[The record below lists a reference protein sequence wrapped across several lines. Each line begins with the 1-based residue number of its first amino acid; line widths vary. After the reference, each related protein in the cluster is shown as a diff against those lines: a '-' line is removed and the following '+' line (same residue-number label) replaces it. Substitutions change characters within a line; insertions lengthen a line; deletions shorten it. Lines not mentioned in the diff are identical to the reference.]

1 MNGLKKTLSIMLCV
15 AMIASGSFMAFAE
28 GESNPQNVTVVE
40 GENAGENVGGE
51 EGGNEG
57 NEGENVDENKEENKD
72 EDKQQSEALL
82 AAIGALNS
90 LPLFDSLTED
100 TDADALLAQV
110 QAARAA
116 YDALTEE
123 EKLLVEEAKLNN
135 LLDLEFFFENRPS
148 NTPADAPVDQVV
160 ATQSETETADLTGE
174 GTQANPY
181 EIKSIDDFNSALEN
195 GTDDIYVKLV
205 ENITGAITVESSTS
219 VVLDLNGKT
228 FSSSDNTVTVK
239 GTMVIKDEQAGQPS
253 VSDDY
258 KTVSYTAG
266 KITSSKNG
274 GSGVSVQEGGILTLE
289 SGIVESTSN
298 IGIGVHGSEK
308 PESWDTPIESSVTVT
323 GGLVKAQEYGVGVY
337 GNGAELT
344 VSGGVITTVDNAAVA
359 GNGRCDNTTN
369 FGGTTINIEGGTL
382 IGNIQSSGYIA
393 NGIYHPQAGVCN
405 ISGGTIIANNGVGIL
420 MRNGEL
426 NVTGNPEVISTG
438 TAKGKVGDSKYQV
451 DSQAVVLHHVYGDTN
466 SETGRAVSIEGGQF
480 VSAEGQKAISVS
492 SDGVQIKNFIKGGSF
507 SSSVDKEH
515 LDESLKAGLYSPSAN
530 PDAPY
535 SYYTSVEEAKAAAN
549 GDPNAVVTDIEG
561 NTEEALYPAA
571 EINGKKYKTL
581 KEAIENVKSG
591 DTIYVLRNVSDA
603 QGISVPSNSNF
614 TIDFQNHTYTLK
626 GPGAGSSGTETQG
639 FQLLK
644 DSNITMK
651 NGTIRVAEN
660 PDNIKMIIQN
670 YANLTLENMQIYA
683 QNKLSAGSAHAED
696 YVLSLNNGN
705 VTFKGNTSIYTSSPD
720 VIAFDVYKSTSYPS
734 LTVTFDESY
743 TGTINGT
750 ILYDAT
756 DAATHK
762 LIIKG
767 NGTLGKIEASTRAET
782 AAKNEGI
789 TVSGGRFTAPVNKD
803 YLADGYHYQLYSND
817 RYYSYHPTLED
828 AKNAAK
834 PEGGTITDL
843 NNPTQKPVVVPPS
856 PNAPEKPNSNSG
868 STGSSS
874 TVQQMEER
882 EKPDPADKKAMEEY
896 NFWMQVKS
904 KIRATAEGK
913 TLRITVK
920 EGIEYMPASVM
931 QTLYECKVGIT
942 LYWDGVTIEIP
953 VGKAQPKQALRV
965 YWTKTKL
972 MDLYNA

>member
-40 GENAGENVGGE
+40 GENGG
-51 EGGNEG
+51 
-57 NEGENVDENKEENKD
+57 ENKEENKD
-72 EDKQQSEALL
+72 EDKQQSEQLK

-148 NTPADAPVDQVV
+148 NTPADAPVSEVV
-160 ATQSETETADLTGE
+160 ETLDAVEAAVEDGAFET
-174 GTQANPY
+174 
-181 EIKSIDDFNSALEN
+181 N
-195 GTDDIYVKLV
+195 GQKYDTLAEAIAAVK
-205 ENITGAITVESSTS
+205 
-219 VVLDLNGKT
+219 
-228 FSSSDNTVTVK
+228 
-239 GTMVIKDEQAGQPS
+239 
-253 VSDDY
+253 
-258 KTVSYTAG
+258 
-266 KITSSKNG
+266 
-274 GSGVSVQEGGILTLE
+274 EGGIITL
-289 SGIVESTSN
+289 TSN
-298 IGIGVHGSEK
+298 
-308 PESWDTPIESSVTVT
+308 
-323 GGLVKAQEYGVGVY
+323 
-337 GNGAELT
+337 
-344 VSGGVITTVDNAAVA
+344 VDNAEGIAV
-359 GNGRCDNTTN
+359 D
-369 FGGTTINIEGGTL
+369 EG
-382 IGNIQSSGYIA
+382 
-393 NGIYHPQAGVCN
+393 
-405 ISGGTIIANNGVGIL
+405 
-420 MRNGEL
+420 
-426 NVTGNPEVISTG
+426 
-438 TAKGKVGDSKYQV
+438 K
-451 DSQAVVLHHVYGDTN
+451 
-466 SETGRAVSIEGGQF
+466 
-480 VSAEGQKAISVS
+480 
-492 SDGVQIKNFIKGGSF
+492 
-507 SSSVDKEH
+507 
-515 LDESLKAGLYSPSAN
+515 
-530 PDAPY
+530 
-535 SYYTSVEEAKAAAN
+535 
-549 GDPNAVVTDIEG
+549 
-561 NTEEALYPAA
+561 
-571 EINGKKYKTL
+571 
-581 KEAIENVKSG
+581 
-591 DTIYVLRNVSDA
+591 
-603 QGISVPSNSNF
+603 NF
-614 TIDFQNHTYTLK
+614 TIDFGGHTYTVK
-626 GPGAGSSGTETQG
+626 TPGAGSPNTETNA

-644 DSNITMK
+644 DSTITMK
-651 NGTIRVAEN
+651 NGTIRISA
-660 PDNIKMIIQN
+660 DNKQNGDKKPIMRIIQN
-670 YANLTLENMQIYA
+670 YANLTLENMTFYA
-683 QNKLSAGSAHAED
+683 QNQAGGED
-696 YVLSLNNGN
+696 YPLSFNNGN
-705 VTFKGNTSIYTSSPD
+705 IVFKGNTSIITSSD
-720 VIAFDVYKSTSYPS
+720 SNIAFDVCKFNDYPS
-734 LTVTFDESY
+734 ATVTFDESY
-743 TGTINGT
+743 TGTINGK
-750 ILYDAT
+750 IVYDAT
-756 DAATHK
+756 DASTHK
-762 LIIKG
+762 LTING
-767 NGTLGKIEASTRAET
+767 NGTFGKIEASSKGEE
-782 AAKNEGI
+782 AAKDAIE
-789 TVSGGRFTAPVNKD
+789 VSGGRFTAPVNKD

>member
-148 NTPADAPVDQVV
+148 NTPADAPVSEVV
-160 ATQSETETADLTGE
+160 EALDLTE
-174 GTQANPY
+174 AAEAGTQEKPTVVNNADELKAAVEAGGY
-181 EIKSIDDFNSALEN
+181 IKLNA
-195 GTDDIYVKLV
+195 
-205 ENITGAITVESSTS
+205 NITASIEITNEVH
-219 VVLDLNGKT
+219 LDLNGKT
-228 FSSSDNTVTVK
+228 LTNEADKPTITVANGGSLTVDGSGTVDNVSHAKPAVLNQQGGTVVLSGGSYTRSK
-239 GTMVIKDEQAGQPS
+239 EDSEKNSFYNLQNLGTMTI
-253 VSDDY
+253 
-258 KTVSYTAG
+258 
-266 KITSSKNG
+266 N
-274 GSGVSVQEGGILTLE
+274 SGVSVTADGHYSSLVANGWYNGSQNTAKQEANLTITGGTFTAGEGKNVLMFTGKAKEGGTVNISGATMTGNLNLSKAAEVTISGTTITGSIKTAAGANVAIKDNSTVTGEVTGAGKVTVSTDSTVGDGQTETHPFVTNGNKYATLAEAIAAVKEGGIITL
-289 SGIVESTSN
+289 TSN
-298 IGIGVHGSEK
+298 
-308 PESWDTPIESSVTVT
+308 
-323 GGLVKAQEYGVGVY
+323 
-337 GNGAELT
+337 
-344 VSGGVITTVDNAAVA
+344 VDNAEGIAV
-359 GNGRCDNTTN
+359 D
-369 FGGTTINIEGGTL
+369 EG
-382 IGNIQSSGYIA
+382 
-393 NGIYHPQAGVCN
+393 
-405 ISGGTIIANNGVGIL
+405 
-420 MRNGEL
+420 
-426 NVTGNPEVISTG
+426 
-438 TAKGKVGDSKYQV
+438 K
-451 DSQAVVLHHVYGDTN
+451 
-466 SETGRAVSIEGGQF
+466 
-480 VSAEGQKAISVS
+480 
-492 SDGVQIKNFIKGGSF
+492 
-507 SSSVDKEH
+507 
-515 LDESLKAGLYSPSAN
+515 
-530 PDAPY
+530 
-535 SYYTSVEEAKAAAN
+535 
-549 GDPNAVVTDIEG
+549 
-561 NTEEALYPAA
+561 
-571 EINGKKYKTL
+571 
-581 KEAIENVKSG
+581 
-591 DTIYVLRNVSDA
+591 
-603 QGISVPSNSNF
+603 NF
-614 TIDFQNHTYTLK
+614 TIDFGGHTYTVK
-626 GPGAGSSGTETQG
+626 TPGAGSPNTETNA

-644 DSNITMK
+644 DSTITMK
-651 NGTIRVAEN
+651 NGTIRISA
-660 PDNIKMIIQN
+660 DNKQNGDKKPIMRIIQN
-670 YANLTLENMQIYA
+670 YANLTLENMTFYA
-683 QNKLSAGSAHAED
+683 QNQAGGED
-696 YVLSLNNGN
+696 YPLSFNNGN
-705 VTFKGNTSIYTSSPD
+705 IVFKGNTSIITSSD
-720 VIAFDVYKSTSYPS
+720 SNIAFDVCKFNDYPS
-734 LTVTFDESY
+734 ATVTFDESY
-743 TGTINGT
+743 TGTINGK
-750 ILYDAT
+750 IVYDAT
-756 DAATHK
+756 DASTHK
-762 LIIKG
+762 LTING
-767 NGTLGKIEASTRAET
+767 NGTFGKIEASSKGEE
-782 AAKNEGI
+782 AAKDAIE
-789 TVSGGRFTAPVNKD
+789 VSGGRFTAPVNKD

>member
-82 AAIGALNS
+82 AAIGALNN

-135 LLDLEFFFENRPS
+135 LLDLEFFFANRPS
-148 NTPADAPVDQVV
+148 NTPADAPVSEVV
-160 ATQSETETADLTGE
+160 EALDLTE
-174 GTQANPY
+174 AAEAGTQEKPTVVNNADELKAAVEAGGY
-181 EIKSIDDFNSALEN
+181 IKLNA
-195 GTDDIYVKLV
+195 
-205 ENITGAITVESSTS
+205 NITASIEITNEVH
-219 VVLDLNGKT
+219 LDLNGKT
-228 FSSSDNTVTVK
+228 LTNEADKPTITVANGGSLTVDGSGTVDNVSHAKPAVLNQQGGTVVLSGGSYTRSK
-239 GTMVIKDEQAGQPS
+239 EDSEKNSFYNLQNLGTMTI
-253 VSDDY
+253 
-258 KTVSYTAG
+258 
-266 KITSSKNG
+266 N
-274 GSGVSVQEGGILTLE
+274 SGVSVTADGHYSSLVANGWYNGSQNTAKQEANLT
-289 SGIVESTSN
+289 I
-298 IGIGVHGSEK
+298 
-308 PESWDTPIESSVTVT
+308 T
-323 GGLVKAQEYGVGVY
+323 GGNFSGGLNTIKNDDWGVLEISG
-337 GNGAELT
+337 GNFSNTTQATVMNWNQAT
-344 VSGGVITTVDNAAVA
+344 VSGGTFTSEADVFANGYISADSDKGELTITGGTFTAGEGNNVVMISQSATNGGKIDISNATMTGNLNLSKAADVTISGTTITGSIKTAAGANVAIKDNSTVTGEVTGAGKVTVSTDSTVGDGQTETHPFVTNGNKYATLAEAIAAVKEGGTITLTSNVDNAEGIAV
-359 GNGRCDNTTN
+359 D
-369 FGGTTINIEGGTL
+369 EG
-382 IGNIQSSGYIA
+382 
-393 NGIYHPQAGVCN
+393 
-405 ISGGTIIANNGVGIL
+405 
-420 MRNGEL
+420 
-426 NVTGNPEVISTG
+426 
-438 TAKGKVGDSKYQV
+438 K
-451 DSQAVVLHHVYGDTN
+451 
-466 SETGRAVSIEGGQF
+466 
-480 VSAEGQKAISVS
+480 
-492 SDGVQIKNFIKGGSF
+492 
-507 SSSVDKEH
+507 
-515 LDESLKAGLYSPSAN
+515 
-530 PDAPY
+530 
-535 SYYTSVEEAKAAAN
+535 
-549 GDPNAVVTDIEG
+549 
-561 NTEEALYPAA
+561 
-571 EINGKKYKTL
+571 
-581 KEAIENVKSG
+581 
-591 DTIYVLRNVSDA
+591 
-603 QGISVPSNSNF
+603 NF
-614 TIDFQNHTYTLK
+614 TIDFGGHTYTVK
-626 GPGAGSSGTETQG
+626 TPGAGSPNTETNA

-644 DSNITMK
+644 DSTITMK
-651 NGTIRVAEN
+651 NGTIRISA
-660 PDNIKMIIQN
+660 DNKQNGDKKPIMRIIQN
-670 YANLTLENMQIYA
+670 YANLTLENMTFYA
-683 QNKLSAGSAHAED
+683 QNQAGGED
-696 YVLSLNNGN
+696 YPLSFNNGN
-705 VTFKGNTSIYTSSPD
+705 IVFKGNTSIITSSD
-720 VIAFDVYKSTSYPS
+720 SNIAFDVCKFSSYPS
-734 LTVTFDESY
+734 TTVTFDESY
-743 TGTINGT
+743 TGTINGK
-750 ILYDAT
+750 IVYDAP
-756 DAATHK
+756 DANTHK

-789 TVSGGRFTAPVNKD
+789 TVSGSRFTAPVNKD
-803 YLADGYHYQLYSND
+803 YLAPGYNFELKSND
-817 RYYSYHPTLED
+817 GTYSYYPTLD
-828 AKNAAK
+828 AAK
-834 PEGGTITDL
+834 EAAKVYGGTITNL
-843 NNPTQKPVVVPPS
+843 NDNTTTVVPPS
-856 PNAPEKPNSNSG
+856 PNAPEKPNG

>member
-123 EKLLVEEAKLNN
+123 EKLLVEEGKLNN

-160 ATQSETETADLTGE
+160 ATQSETEAVVA
-174 GTQANPY
+174 GTQEKPTVVNDADELKAAVKASGYIKLNADITASI
-181 EIKSIDDFNSALEN
+181 EITNE
-195 GTDDIYVKLV
+195 VH
-205 ENITGAITVESSTS
+205 
-219 VVLDLNGKT
+219 LDLNGKT
-228 FSSSDNTVTVK
+228 LTNEAGKPTITVANGGSLTVDGSGTVDNVSHAKPAVLNQQGGKVVLSGGSYTRSK
-239 GTMVIKDEQAGQPS
+239 EDSKENSFYNLQNLGTMTI
-253 VSDDY
+253 
-258 KTVSYTAG
+258 
-266 KITSSKNG
+266 N
-274 GSGVSVQEGGILTLE
+274 SGVSVTADGHYSSLVANGWYNGSQNTAKQEANLT
-289 SGIVESTSN
+289 I
-298 IGIGVHGSEK
+298 
-308 PESWDTPIESSVTVT
+308 T
-323 GGLVKAQEYGVGVY
+323 GGNFSGGLNTIKNDDWGVLEISG
-337 GNGAELT
+337 GNFSNTTQATVMNWNKTT
-344 VSGGVITTVDNAAVA
+344 VSGGTFESKADVFANGYISADSDKGELTIT
-359 GNGRCDNTTN
+359 
-369 FGGTTINIEGGTL
+369 GGTFTAGEGNNVVMISQSATNGGKIDISNATMTGNLNLSKAAEVTISDTTITGSIKTAVG
-382 IGNIQSSGYIA
+382 A
-393 NGIYHPQAGVCN
+393 NVAIKDN
-405 ISGGTIIANNGVGIL
+405 ST
-420 MRNGEL
+420 
-426 NVTGNPEVISTG
+426 VTGEVTG
-438 TAKGKVGDSKYQV
+438 AGKVTVSTDSTVGDGQTDPYPF
-451 DSQAVVLHHVYGDTN
+451 
-466 SETGRAVSIEGGQF
+466 ET
-480 VSAEGQKAISVS
+480 
-492 SDGVQIKNFIKGGSF
+492 
-507 SSSVDKEH
+507 
-515 LDESLKAGLYSPSAN
+515 
-530 PDAPY
+530 
-535 SYYTSVEEAKAAAN
+535 
-549 GDPNAVVTDIEG
+549 
-561 NTEEALYPAA
+561 
-571 EINGKKYKTL
+571 NGKRYATL
-581 KEAIENVKSG
+581 KEAINDVKNGGTITLTSNV
-591 DTIYVLRNVSDA
+591 DNA
-603 QGISVPSNSNF
+603 AGISVPSGKNF
-614 TIDFQNHTYTLK
+614 TLDFNGKTYTLK
-626 GPGAGSSGTETQG
+626 DPGAGSTGTESNG

-644 DSNITMK
+644 DSTITFK
-651 NGTIRVAEN
+651 NGTIKVAPGN
-660 PDNIKMIIQN
+660 SSIKRIIQN

-683 QNKLSAGSAHAED
+683 ANQVGGED
-696 YVLSLNNGN
+696 YPLNFNNGN
-705 VTFKGNTSIYTSSPD
+705 IVFKGNTSIITSSD
-720 VIAFDVYKSTSYPS
+720 SNIAFDVCKFSSYPS
-734 LTVTFDESY
+734 TTVTFDESY
-743 TGTINGT
+743 TGTINGK
-750 ILYDAT
+750 IVYDAT
-756 DAATHK
+756 DANTHK
-762 LIIKG
+762 LTIKG
-767 NGTLGKIEASTRAET
+767 NGTLGKIEASSGSES
-782 AAKNEGI
+782 AAKDAIE
-789 TVSGGRFTAPVNKD
+789 VSGGRFTAPVNKD
-803 YLADGYHYQLYSND
+803 YLAPGYNFELKSND
-817 RYYSYHPTLED
+817 GTYSYYPTLD
-828 AKNAAK
+828 AAK
-834 PEGGTITDL
+834 EAAKVYGGTITNL
-843 NNPTQKPVVVPPS
+843 NDNTTTVVPPS
-856 PNAPEKPNSNSG
+856 PNAPEKPNG

>member
-40 GENAGENVGGE
+40 GENGG
-51 EGGNEG
+51 
-57 NEGENVDENKEENKD
+57 ENKEENKD

-82 AAIGALNS
+82 AATGALNN

-123 EKLLVEEAKLNN
+123 EKLLVEEGKLNN

-148 NTPADAPVDQVV
+148 NTPADAPVSEVV
-160 ATQSETETADLTGE
+160 EALDLTE
-174 GTQANPY
+174 AAEAGTQEKPTVVNNADELKAAVEAGGY
-181 EIKSIDDFNSALEN
+181 IKLND
-195 GTDDIYVKLV
+195 
-205 ENITGAITVESSTS
+205 NITGVNEILKIETGKS
-219 VVLDLNGKT
+219 VTIDLNNHNIG
-228 FSSSDNTVTVK
+228 FSSQKNISLVGGNLELTGTGEIKEENPWFGPVIVKPFDGDSSASLTVGQGVTLTGWSSVFVEANRGNK
-239 GTMVIKDEQAGQPS
+239 NHSTNITIHGTLKS
-253 VSDDY
+253 VAD
-258 KTVSYTAG
+258 
-266 KITSSKNG
+266 SSGDK
-274 GSGVSVQEGGILTLE
+274 GSGVYVNGTQTNIDQCPTITL
-289 SGIVESTSN
+289 SSTSN
-298 IGIGVHGSEK
+298 IISE
-308 PESWDTPIESSVTVT
+308 
-323 GGLVKAQEYGVGVY
+323 G
-337 GNGAELT
+337 
-344 VSGGVITTVDNAAVA
+344 
-359 GNGRCDNTTN
+359 
-369 FGGTTINIEGGTL
+369 
-382 IGNIQSSGYIA
+382 
-393 NGIYHPQAGVCN
+393 NGIYAAGYANWNLAGDMTGETGVEIRAGKMDITGGTIVATGDSTTVGPNGNGSTTIGAGVAIAQHTTKLPIEVT
-405 ISGGTIIANNGVGIL
+405 ISGGTIKGATALKQSNPQNNDDTSVAKVEIS
-420 MRNGEL
+420 
-426 NVTGNPEVISTG
+426 VTGG
-438 TAKGKVGDSKYQV
+438 TFEATSANGN
-451 DSQAVVLHHVYGDTN
+451 AVE
-466 SETGRAVSIEGGQF
+466 SENV
-480 VSAEGQKAISVS
+480 
-492 SDGVQIKNFIKGGSF
+492 KNFIKGGSF
-507 SSSVDKEH
+507 SSPVDKEH

-535 SYYTSVEEAKAAAN
+535 SYYTSVEEAKAAAKN
-549 GDPNAVVTDIEG
+549 DPNAVVTDIEG

-581 KEAIENVKSG
+581 KEAIENVQSG

-626 GPGAGSSGTETQG
+626 GPGAGSPGYETQG

-660 PDNIKMIIQN
+660 PDKIKMIIQN

-683 QNKLSAGSAHAED
+683 QNKLSAGGTHKED
-696 YVLSLNNGN
+696 YALSLNNGN

-803 YLADGYHYQLYSND
+803 YLAPGYNFELKSND
-817 RYYSYHPTLED
+817 GTYSYHKTLAD
-828 AKNAAK
+828 AKEAAK
-834 PEGGTITDL
+834 VYGGTITNL
-843 NNPTQKPVVVPPS
+843 NDNTTTVVPPS
-856 PNAPEKPNSNSG
+856 PNAPEKPNGSTG

>member
-28 GESNPQNVTVVE
+28 GEGNLQNVTVVE

-82 AAIGALNS
+82 AAIGALNN

-160 ATQSETETADLTGE
+160 ATQTETEAVVA
-174 GTQANPY
+174 GTQEKPTEVSDAQGLKDAVEAGGY
-181 EIKSIDDFNSALEN
+181 IKLNA
-195 GTDDIYVKLV
+195 
-205 ENITGAITVESSTS
+205 NITASIEITNEVH
-219 VVLDLNGKT
+219 LDLNGKT
-228 FSSSDNTVTVK
+228 LTNEAGKPTITVANGGSLTVDGSGTVDNVSHAKPAVLNQQGGTVVLSGGSYTRSK
-239 GTMVIKDEQAGQPS
+239 EDSKENSFYNLQNLGTMTI
-253 VSDDY
+253 
-258 KTVSYTAG
+258 
-266 KITSSKNG
+266 N
-274 GSGVSVQEGGILTLE
+274 SGVSVTADGHYSSLVANGWYNGSQNTAKQEANLT
-289 SGIVESTSN
+289 I
-298 IGIGVHGSEK
+298 
-308 PESWDTPIESSVTVT
+308 T
-323 GGLVKAQEYGVGVY
+323 GGNFSGGLNTIKNDDWGVLEITG
-337 GNGAELT
+337 GNFSNTTQATVMNWNQAT
-344 VSGGVITTVDNAAVA
+344 VSGGTFTSEADVFANGYISADSDKGELTITGGTFTAGEGNNVVMISQSATNGGKIDISNATMTGNLNLSKAADVTISGTTITGSIKTAAGANVAIKDNSTVTGEVTGAGKVTVSTDSTVGDGQTETHPFVTNGNKYATLAEAIAAVKEGGTITLTSNVDNAEGIAV
-359 GNGRCDNTTN
+359 D
-369 FGGTTINIEGGTL
+369 EG
-382 IGNIQSSGYIA
+382 
-393 NGIYHPQAGVCN
+393 
-405 ISGGTIIANNGVGIL
+405 
-420 MRNGEL
+420 
-426 NVTGNPEVISTG
+426 
-438 TAKGKVGDSKYQV
+438 K
-451 DSQAVVLHHVYGDTN
+451 
-466 SETGRAVSIEGGQF
+466 
-480 VSAEGQKAISVS
+480 
-492 SDGVQIKNFIKGGSF
+492 
-507 SSSVDKEH
+507 
-515 LDESLKAGLYSPSAN
+515 
-530 PDAPY
+530 
-535 SYYTSVEEAKAAAN
+535 
-549 GDPNAVVTDIEG
+549 
-561 NTEEALYPAA
+561 
-571 EINGKKYKTL
+571 
-581 KEAIENVKSG
+581 
-591 DTIYVLRNVSDA
+591 
-603 QGISVPSNSNF
+603 NF
-614 TIDFQNHTYTLK
+614 TIDFGGHTYTVK
-626 GPGAGSSGTETQG
+626 TPGAGSPNTETNA

-644 DSNITMK
+644 DSTITMK
-651 NGTIRVAEN
+651 NGTIRISA
-660 PDNIKMIIQN
+660 DNKQNGDKKPIMRIIQN
-670 YANLTLENMQIYA
+670 YANLTLENMTFYA
-683 QNKLSAGSAHAED
+683 QNQAGGED
-696 YVLSLNNGN
+696 YPLSFNNGN
-705 VTFKGNTSIYTSSPD
+705 IVFKGNTSIITSSD
-720 VIAFDVYKSTSYPS
+720 SNIAFDVCKFSSYPS
-734 LTVTFDESY
+734 TTVTFDESY
-743 TGTINGT
+743 TGTINGK
-750 ILYDAT
+750 IVYDAP
-756 DAATHK
+756 DANTHK

-789 TVSGGRFTAPVNKD
+789 TVSGSRFTAPVNKD
-803 YLADGYHYQLYSND
+803 YLAPGYNFELKSND
-817 RYYSYHPTLED
+817 GTYSYYPTLD
-828 AKNAAK
+828 AAK
-834 PEGGTITDL
+834 EAAKVYGGTITNL
-843 NNPTQKPVVVPPS
+843 NDNTTTVVPPS
-856 PNAPEKPNSNSG
+856 PNAPEKPNG

>member
-82 AAIGALNS
+82 AAIGALNN

-110 QAARAA
+110 QAAREA

-160 ATQSETETADLTGE
+160 ATQNVAETAVEDGAFEVE
-174 GTQANPY
+174 GTKYATLA
-181 EIKSIDDFNSALEN
+181 EAIAA
-195 GTDDIYVKLV
+195 VK
-205 ENITGAITVESSTS
+205 
-219 VVLDLNGKT
+219 
-228 FSSSDNTVTVK
+228 
-239 GTMVIKDEQAGQPS
+239 
-253 VSDDY
+253 
-258 KTVSYTAG
+258 
-266 KITSSKNG
+266 
-274 GSGVSVQEGGILTLE
+274 EGGIITL
-289 SGIVESTSN
+289 TSN
-298 IGIGVHGSEK
+298 
-308 PESWDTPIESSVTVT
+308 
-323 GGLVKAQEYGVGVY
+323 
-337 GNGAELT
+337 
-344 VSGGVITTVDNAAVA
+344 VDNAEGIAV
-359 GNGRCDNTTN
+359 D
-369 FGGTTINIEGGTL
+369 EG
-382 IGNIQSSGYIA
+382 
-393 NGIYHPQAGVCN
+393 
-405 ISGGTIIANNGVGIL
+405 
-420 MRNGEL
+420 
-426 NVTGNPEVISTG
+426 
-438 TAKGKVGDSKYQV
+438 K
-451 DSQAVVLHHVYGDTN
+451 
-466 SETGRAVSIEGGQF
+466 
-480 VSAEGQKAISVS
+480 
-492 SDGVQIKNFIKGGSF
+492 
-507 SSSVDKEH
+507 
-515 LDESLKAGLYSPSAN
+515 
-530 PDAPY
+530 
-535 SYYTSVEEAKAAAN
+535 
-549 GDPNAVVTDIEG
+549 
-561 NTEEALYPAA
+561 
-571 EINGKKYKTL
+571 
-581 KEAIENVKSG
+581 
-591 DTIYVLRNVSDA
+591 
-603 QGISVPSNSNF
+603 NF
-614 TIDFQNHTYTLK
+614 TIDFGGHTYTVK
-626 GPGAGSSGTETQG
+626 TPGAGSPNTETNA

-644 DSNITMK
+644 DSTITMK
-651 NGTIRVAEN
+651 NGTIRISA
-660 PDNIKMIIQN
+660 DNKQNGDKKPIMRIIQN
-670 YANLTLENMQIYA
+670 YANLTLENMTFYA
-683 QNKLSAGSAHAED
+683 QNQAGGED
-696 YVLSLNNGN
+696 YPLSFNNGN
-705 VTFKGNTSIYTSSPD
+705 IVFKGNTSIITSSD
-720 VIAFDVYKSTSYPS
+720 SNIAFDVCKFNDYPS
-734 LTVTFDESY
+734 ATVTFDESY
-743 TGTINGT
+743 TGTINGK
-750 ILYDAT
+750 IVYDAT
-756 DAATHK
+756 DASTHK
-762 LIIKG
+762 LTING
-767 NGTLGKIEASTRAET
+767 NGTFGKIEASSKGEE
-782 AAKNEGI
+782 AAKDAIE
-789 TVSGGRFTAPVNKD
+789 VSGGRFTAPVNKD

>member
-40 GENAGENVGGE
+40 GENGG
-51 EGGNEG
+51 
-57 NEGENVDENKEENKD
+57 ENKEENKD

-135 LLDLEFFFENRPS
+135 LLDLEFFFANRPS
-148 NTPADAPVDQVV
+148 NTPADAPVSEVV
-160 ATQSETETADLTGE
+160 EALDLTEAAEAGTQEKPTEVSDAQGLKDAVEAGGYIKLTADIKNVDETLEIGTGKSVTIDLNNHSIGFASKKNISLVGGNLELTGTGEIKEENPWFGPVIVKPFDGE
-174 GTQANPY
+174 GTASLTVGQGVTLTGWSSVFVEANQQN
-181 EIKSIDDFNSALEN
+181 KNHS
-195 GTDDIYVKLV
+195 T
-205 ENITGAITVESSTS
+205 NITIHGTLKSVADSSG
-219 VVLDLNGKT
+219 DK
-228 FSSSDNTVTVK
+228 
-239 GTMVIKDEQAGQPS
+239 
-253 VSDDY
+253 
-258 KTVSYTAG
+258 
-266 KITSSKNG
+266 
-274 GSGVSVQEGGILTLE
+274 GSGVYVNGTQTNIDQCPTITL
-289 SGIVESTSN
+289 SSTSN
-298 IGIGVHGSEK
+298 IISE
-308 PESWDTPIESSVTVT
+308 
-323 GGLVKAQEYGVGVY
+323 G
-337 GNGAELT
+337 
-344 VSGGVITTVDNAAVA
+344 
-359 GNGRCDNTTN
+359 
-369 FGGTTINIEGGTL
+369 
-382 IGNIQSSGYIA
+382 
-393 NGIYHPQAGVCN
+393 NGIYAAGYANWNLAGDMTGETGVEIRAGKMDITGGTIVATEDSTTVGPNGNGSTTIGAGVAIAQHN
-405 ISGGTIIANNGVGIL
+405 TKLPIEVTISGGTIKGATALKQSNPQNNDDTSVAKVEIS
-420 MRNGEL
+420 
-426 NVTGNPEVISTG
+426 VTGG
-438 TAKGKVGDSKYQV
+438 TFEATSANGN
-451 DSQAVVLHHVYGDTN
+451 AVE
-466 SETGRAVSIEGGQF
+466 SENV
-480 VSAEGQKAISVS
+480 
-492 SDGVQIKNFIKGGSF
+492 KNFIKGGSF
-507 SSSVDKEH
+507 SSPVDKEH

-535 SYYTSVEEAKAAAN
+535 SYYTSVEEAKAAAKD
-549 GDPNAVVTDIEG
+549 DPNAVVTDIEG

-581 KEAIENVKSG
+581 KEAIEKVQSG

-626 GPGAGSSGTETQG
+626 NPGAGSPGTETSG

-644 DSNITMK
+644 DSTITMK
-651 NGTIRVAEN
+651 NGTIRISESNGGKYA
-660 PDNIKMIIQN
+660 IKRIIQN
-670 YANLTLENMQIYA
+670 YADLTLENMQIYA
-683 QNKLSAGSAHAED
+683 ANQAGGED
-696 YVLSLNNGN
+696 GPLTFNNGK
-705 VTFKGNTSIYTSSPD
+705 VIFTGNTSIYTSSD
-720 VIAFDVYKSTSYPS
+720 ENLAFDVYEWDNLNVYPS
-734 LTVTFDESY
+734 ATVTFDESY
-743 TGTINGT
+743 TGTINGK

-756 DAATHK
+756 NASSHK
-762 LIIKG
+762 LTIKG

-803 YLADGYHYQLYSND
+803 YLAPGYNFELKSND
-817 RYYSYHPTLED
+817 GTYSYYPTLD
-828 AKNAAK
+828 AAK
-834 PEGGTITDL
+834 EAAKVYGGTITNL
-843 NNPTQKPVVVPPS
+843 NDNTTTVVPPS
-856 PNAPEKPNSNSG
+856 PNAPEKPNGSTG

>member
-1 MNGLKKTLSIMLCV
+1 MNGFKKTLSIMLCV

-28 GESNPQNVTVVE
+28 GENTQPSDNAIVVE
-40 GENAGENVGGE
+40 GENPENKEDTENGTGT
-51 EGGNEG
+51 
-57 NEGENVDENKEENKD
+57 EGENAGTEGENKEENKD

-82 AAIGALNS
+82 AATGALDN

-110 QAARAA
+110 QAARKA

-160 ATQSETETADLTGE
+160 ATQTETETADLTGE
-174 GTQANPY
+174 GTQASPY
-181 EIKSIDDFNSALEN
+181 EIKSVDDFNSALEN
-195 GTDDIYVKLV
+195 GADDIYVKLV
-205 ENITGAITVESSTS
+205 DNITGAITVESGTS

-228 FSSSDNTVTVK
+228 ISSNDNTVTVK

-266 KITSSKNG
+266 KIISSKND
-274 GSGVSVQEGGILTLE
+274 GSGVSVQEGGNLTLE

-308 PESWDTPIESSVTVT
+308 PESWNTPIESSVTVT
-323 GGLVKAQEYGVGVY
+323 GGLVKAQEFGIGVY
-337 GNGAELT
+337 GNGAKLT
-344 VSGGVITTVDNAAVA
+344 VSGGVVTTVDNAAVA

-382 IGNIQSSGYIA
+382 IGNIKTAGYIA

-405 ISGGTIIANNGVGIL
+405 ISGGTIVANNGVGIL

-438 TAKGKVGDSKYQV
+438 TAKGKVGDNKCQV

-480 VSAEGQKAISVS
+480 VSEEGQKAISVS
-492 SDGVQIKNFIKGGSF
+492 SDGVQIKNFIKRGSF
-507 SSSVDKEH
+507 SSPVDKEH

-535 SYYTSVEEAKAAAN
+535 SYYTSVEEAKAAAQN
-549 GDPNAVVTDIEG
+549 DPDAVITDVTTG
-561 NTEEALYPAA
+561 NEEALYPAA
-571 EINGKKYKTL
+571 KIGNTTYNTL
-581 KEAIENVKSG
+581 EEALKAAKSG
-591 DTIYVLRNVSDA
+591 DTIVLQKDVSTSAITLPAGVTLDGGNHVITCNTEIANGAFITATGDNVTIKNATVNVDGKA
-603 QGISVPSNSNF
+603 KHGIQFYCVKGGKLENVNVMGGKYTAVIVNGAEVSINGGNLSTNGYAVVEYAMGKNVTTVPKLTMNNVTPPNTDKPLVYMDKA
-614 TIDFQNHTYTLK
+614 TIDRIKDNTKELGQNATTEQVIEHLK
-626 GPGAGSSGTETQG
+626 
-639 FQLLK
+639 K
-644 DSNITMK
+644 DNLTG
-651 NGTIRVAEN
+651 N
-660 PDNIKMIIQN
+660 NIKDMQVGENGMIIVP
-670 YANLTLENMQIYA
+670 A
-683 QNKLSAGSAHAED
+683 
-696 YVLSLNNGN
+696 
-705 VTFKGNTSIYTSSPD
+705 P
-720 VIAFDVYKSTSYPS
+720 ST
-734 LTVTFDESY
+734 
-743 TGTINGT
+743 
-750 ILYDAT
+750 
-756 DAATHK
+756 
-762 LIIKG
+762 
-767 NGTLGKIEASTRAET
+767 
-782 AAKNEGI
+782 
-789 TVSGGRFTAPVNKD
+789 PVD
-803 YLADGYHYQLYSND
+803 
-817 RYYSYHPTLED
+817 P
-828 AKNAAK
+828 
-834 PEGGTITDL
+834 
-843 NNPTQKPVVVPPS
+843 PVV
-856 PNAPEKPNSNSG
+856 PEKPNSNSG

>member
-82 AAIGALNS
+82 AAIGALNN

-160 ATQSETETADLTGE
+160 ATQNVAETAVEDGAFEVE
-174 GTQANPY
+174 GTKYATLA
-181 EIKSIDDFNSALEN
+181 EAIAA
-195 GTDDIYVKLV
+195 VK
-205 ENITGAITVESSTS
+205 
-219 VVLDLNGKT
+219 
-228 FSSSDNTVTVK
+228 
-239 GTMVIKDEQAGQPS
+239 
-253 VSDDY
+253 
-258 KTVSYTAG
+258 
-266 KITSSKNG
+266 
-274 GSGVSVQEGGILTLE
+274 EGGTITL
-289 SGIVESTSN
+289 TSN
-298 IGIGVHGSEK
+298 
-308 PESWDTPIESSVTVT
+308 
-323 GGLVKAQEYGVGVY
+323 
-337 GNGAELT
+337 
-344 VSGGVITTVDNAAVA
+344 VDNAEGIAV
-359 GNGRCDNTTN
+359 D
-369 FGGTTINIEGGTL
+369 EG
-382 IGNIQSSGYIA
+382 
-393 NGIYHPQAGVCN
+393 
-405 ISGGTIIANNGVGIL
+405 
-420 MRNGEL
+420 
-426 NVTGNPEVISTG
+426 
-438 TAKGKVGDSKYQV
+438 K
-451 DSQAVVLHHVYGDTN
+451 
-466 SETGRAVSIEGGQF
+466 
-480 VSAEGQKAISVS
+480 
-492 SDGVQIKNFIKGGSF
+492 
-507 SSSVDKEH
+507 
-515 LDESLKAGLYSPSAN
+515 
-530 PDAPY
+530 
-535 SYYTSVEEAKAAAN
+535 
-549 GDPNAVVTDIEG
+549 
-561 NTEEALYPAA
+561 
-571 EINGKKYKTL
+571 
-581 KEAIENVKSG
+581 
-591 DTIYVLRNVSDA
+591 
-603 QGISVPSNSNF
+603 NF
-614 TIDFQNHTYTLK
+614 TIDFGEHTYTVK
-626 GPGAGSSGTETQG
+626 TPGAGSPNTETNA

-644 DSNITMK
+644 DSTITMK
-651 NGTIRVAEN
+651 NGTIRISA
-660 PDNIKMIIQN
+660 DNKQNGDKKPIMRIIQN
-670 YANLTLENMQIYA
+670 YANLTLENMTFYA
-683 QNKLSAGSAHAED
+683 QNQASGED
-696 YVLSLNNGN
+696 YPLSFNNGN
-705 VTFKGNTSIYTSSPD
+705 IVFKGNTSIITSSD
-720 VIAFDVYKSTSYPS
+720 SNIAFDVCKFSSYPS
-734 LTVTFDESY
+734 TTVTFDESY
-743 TGTINGT
+743 TGTINGK
-750 ILYDAT
+750 IVYDAP
-756 DAATHK
+756 DASTHK
-762 LIIKG
+762 LTING
-767 NGTLGKIEASTRAET
+767 NGTFGKIEASSKGEE
-782 AAKNEGI
+782 AAKDAIE
-789 TVSGGRFTAPVNKD
+789 VSGGRFTAPVNKD

>member
-40 GENAGENVGGE
+40 GENGG
-51 EGGNEG
+51 
-57 NEGENVDENKEENKD
+57 ENKEENKD

-82 AAIGALNS
+82 AATGALTG

-135 LLDLEFFFENRPS
+135 LLDLEFFFANRPS

-160 ATQSETETADLTGE
+160 ATQTETEAVVA
-174 GTQANPY
+174 GTQEKPTEVSDAQGLKDAVEAGGYIKLNANITASI
-181 EIKSIDDFNSALEN
+181 EIKNE
-195 GTDDIYVKLV
+195 VH
-205 ENITGAITVESSTS
+205 
-219 VVLDLNGKT
+219 LDLNGKT
-228 FSSSDNTVTVK
+228 LTNEAGKPTITVANGGSLTVDGSGTVDNVSHAKPAVLNQQGGTVVLSGGSYTRSK
-239 GTMVIKDEQAGQPS
+239 EDSKENSFYNLQNLGTMTI
-253 VSDDY
+253 
-258 KTVSYTAG
+258 
-266 KITSSKNG
+266 N
-274 GSGVSVQEGGILTLE
+274 SGVSVTADGHYSSLVANGWYNGSQNTAKQEANLT
-289 SGIVESTSN
+289 I
-298 IGIGVHGSEK
+298 
-308 PESWDTPIESSVTVT
+308 T
-323 GGLVKAQEYGVGVY
+323 GGNFSGGLNTIKNDDWGVLEISG
-337 GNGAELT
+337 GNFSNTTQATVMNWNKTT
-344 VSGGVITTVDNAAVA
+344 VSGGTFESKADVFANGYISADSDKGELTITGGTFTAGEGNNVVMISQSATNGGKIDISNATMT
-359 GNGRCDNTTN
+359 GNLNLNKAAEVTIS
-369 FGGTTINIEGGTL
+369 GTTITGSIKTAAG
-382 IGNIQSSGYIA
+382 A
-393 NGIYHPQAGVCN
+393 NVAIKDNSTVTGEVTGAG
-405 ISGGTIIANNGVGIL
+405 
-420 MRNGEL
+420 
-426 NVTGNPEVISTG
+426 NVTVSTDSN
-438 TAKGKVGDSKYQV
+438 VGDGQTDPYPF
-451 DSQAVVLHHVYGDTN
+451 
-466 SETGRAVSIEGGQF
+466 ET
-480 VSAEGQKAISVS
+480 
-492 SDGVQIKNFIKGGSF
+492 
-507 SSSVDKEH
+507 
-515 LDESLKAGLYSPSAN
+515 
-530 PDAPY
+530 
-535 SYYTSVEEAKAAAN
+535 
-549 GDPNAVVTDIEG
+549 
-561 NTEEALYPAA
+561 
-571 EINGKKYKTL
+571 NGKRYATL
-581 KEAIENVKSG
+581 KEAINDVTDGGTIKLLSNVDNAVG
-591 DTIYVLRNVSDA
+591 V
-603 QGISVPSNSNF
+603 SVPSGKNF
-614 TIDFQNHTYTLK
+614 TLDFNGKTYTLK
-626 GPGAGSSGTETQG
+626 DPDAGSTGTESNG

-644 DSNITMK
+644 DSTITFK
-651 NGTIRVAEN
+651 NGTIKVAPGN
-660 PDNIKMIIQN
+660 SSIKHIIQN

-683 QNKLSAGSAHAED
+683 ANQVGGED
-696 YVLSLNNGN
+696 YPLSFNNGN
-705 VTFKGNTSIYTSSPD
+705 IVFKGNTSIITSSD
-720 VIAFDVYKSTSYPS
+720 SNIAFDVCKFNDYPS
-734 LTVTFDESY
+734 ATVTFDESY
-743 TGTINGT
+743 TGTINGK
-750 ILYDAT
+750 IVYDAT
-756 DAATHK
+756 DASTHK
-762 LIIKG
+762 LTING
-767 NGTLGKIEASTRAET
+767 NGTFGKIEASSKGEE
-782 AAKNEGI
+782 AAKDAIE
-789 TVSGGRFTAPVNKD
+789 VSGGRFTAPVNKD

>member
-40 GENAGENVGGE
+40 GENGG
-51 EGGNEG
+51 
-57 NEGENVDENKEENKD
+57 ENKEENKD
-72 EDKQQSEALL
+72 EDKQQSEQLK

-148 NTPADAPVDQVV
+148 NTPADAPVSEVV
-160 ATQSETETADLTGE
+160 EALDLTE
-174 GTQANPY
+174 AAEAGTQEKPTVVNNADELKAAVEAGGY
-181 EIKSIDDFNSALEN
+181 IKLNA
-195 GTDDIYVKLV
+195 
-205 ENITGAITVESSTS
+205 NITASIEITNEVH
-219 VVLDLNGKT
+219 LDLNGKT
-228 FSSSDNTVTVK
+228 LTNEADKPTITVANGGSLTVDGSGTVDNVSHAKPAVLNQQGGTVVLSGGSYTRSK
-239 GTMVIKDEQAGQPS
+239 EDSEKNSFYNLQNLGTMTI
-253 VSDDY
+253 
-258 KTVSYTAG
+258 
-266 KITSSKNG
+266 N
-274 GSGVSVQEGGILTLE
+274 SGVSVTADGHYSSLVANGWMDGSQNTAQEEANLT
-289 SGIVESTSN
+289 I
-298 IGIGVHGSEK
+298 
-308 PESWDTPIESSVTVT
+308 T
-323 GGLVKAQEYGVGVY
+323 GGNFSGGLNTIKNDDWGVLKISGGNFSNTTQATVMNWNKA
-337 GNGAELT
+337 T
-344 VSGGVITTVDNAAVA
+344 VSGGTFTSEADVFANGFINDSSDKGELTITSGNFTAGEGKSVVMITGSATNGGKIDISNATMTGNLNLSKAAEVTISGTTITGSIKTAAGANVAIKDNSTVTGEVTGAGKVTVSTDSTVGDGQTETHPFVTNGNKYATLAEAIAAVKEGGIITLTSNVDNAEGIAV
-359 GNGRCDNTTN
+359 D
-369 FGGTTINIEGGTL
+369 EG
-382 IGNIQSSGYIA
+382 
-393 NGIYHPQAGVCN
+393 
-405 ISGGTIIANNGVGIL
+405 
-420 MRNGEL
+420 
-426 NVTGNPEVISTG
+426 
-438 TAKGKVGDSKYQV
+438 K
-451 DSQAVVLHHVYGDTN
+451 
-466 SETGRAVSIEGGQF
+466 
-480 VSAEGQKAISVS
+480 
-492 SDGVQIKNFIKGGSF
+492 
-507 SSSVDKEH
+507 
-515 LDESLKAGLYSPSAN
+515 
-530 PDAPY
+530 
-535 SYYTSVEEAKAAAN
+535 
-549 GDPNAVVTDIEG
+549 
-561 NTEEALYPAA
+561 
-571 EINGKKYKTL
+571 
-581 KEAIENVKSG
+581 
-591 DTIYVLRNVSDA
+591 
-603 QGISVPSNSNF
+603 NF
-614 TIDFQNHTYTLK
+614 TIDFGGHTYTVK
-626 GPGAGSSGTETQG
+626 TPGAGSPNTETNA

-644 DSNITMK
+644 DSTITMK
-651 NGTIRVAEN
+651 NGTIRISA
-660 PDNIKMIIQN
+660 DNKQNGDKKPIMRIIQN
-670 YANLTLENMQIYA
+670 YANLTLENMTFYA
-683 QNKLSAGSAHAED
+683 QNQAGGED
-696 YVLSLNNGN
+696 YPLSFNNGN
-705 VTFKGNTSIYTSSPD
+705 IVFKGNTSIITSSD
-720 VIAFDVYKSTSYPS
+720 SNIAFDVCKFNDYPS
-734 LTVTFDESY
+734 ATVTFDESY
-743 TGTINGT
+743 TGTINGK
-750 ILYDAT
+750 IVYDAT
-756 DAATHK
+756 DASTHK
-762 LIIKG
+762 LTING
-767 NGTLGKIEASTRAET
+767 NGTFGKIEASSKGEE
-782 AAKNEGI
+782 AAKDAIE
-789 TVSGGRFTAPVNKD
+789 VSGGRFTAPVNKD

>member
-40 GENAGENVGGE
+40 GENGG
-51 EGGNEG
+51 
-57 NEGENVDENKEENKD
+57 ENKEENKD

-110 QAARAA
+110 QAAREA

-135 LLDLEFFFENRPS
+135 LLDLEFFFANRPS
-148 NTPADAPVDQVV
+148 NTPADAPVSEVV
-160 ATQSETETADLTGE
+160 EALDLTEAAEAGTQEKPTEVSDAQGLKDAVEAGGYIKLTADIKNVDETLEIGTGKSVTIDLNNHSIGFASKKNISLVGGNLELTGTGEIKEENPWFGPVIVKPFDGE
-174 GTQANPY
+174 GTASLTVGQGVTLTGWSSVFVEANQQN
-181 EIKSIDDFNSALEN
+181 KNHS
-195 GTDDIYVKLV
+195 T
-205 ENITGAITVESSTS
+205 NITIHGTLKSVADSSG
-219 VVLDLNGKT
+219 DK
-228 FSSSDNTVTVK
+228 
-239 GTMVIKDEQAGQPS
+239 
-253 VSDDY
+253 
-258 KTVSYTAG
+258 
-266 KITSSKNG
+266 
-274 GSGVSVQEGGILTLE
+274 GSGVYVNGTQTNIDQCPTITL
-289 SGIVESTSN
+289 SSTSN
-298 IGIGVHGSEK
+298 IISE
-308 PESWDTPIESSVTVT
+308 
-323 GGLVKAQEYGVGVY
+323 G
-337 GNGAELT
+337 
-344 VSGGVITTVDNAAVA
+344 
-359 GNGRCDNTTN
+359 
-369 FGGTTINIEGGTL
+369 
-382 IGNIQSSGYIA
+382 
-393 NGIYHPQAGVCN
+393 NGIYAAGYANWNLAGDMTGETGVEIRAGKMDITGGTIVATEDSTTVGPNGNGSTTIGAGVAIAQHN
-405 ISGGTIIANNGVGIL
+405 TKLPIEVTISGGTIKGATALKQSNPQNNDDTSVAKVEIS
-420 MRNGEL
+420 
-426 NVTGNPEVISTG
+426 VTGG
-438 TAKGKVGDSKYQV
+438 TFEATSANGN
-451 DSQAVVLHHVYGDTN
+451 AVE
-466 SETGRAVSIEGGQF
+466 SENV
-480 VSAEGQKAISVS
+480 
-492 SDGVQIKNFIKGGSF
+492 KNFIKGGSF
-507 SSSVDKEH
+507 SSPVDKEH

-535 SYYTSVEEAKAAAN
+535 SYYTSVEEAKAAAKD
-549 GDPNAVVTDIEG
+549 DPNAVVTDIEG

-581 KEAIENVKSG
+581 KEAIEKVQSG

-626 GPGAGSSGTETQG
+626 NPGAGSPGTETSG

-644 DSNITMK
+644 DSTITMK
-651 NGTIRVAEN
+651 NGTIRISESNGGKYA
-660 PDNIKMIIQN
+660 IKRIIQN
-670 YANLTLENMQIYA
+670 YADLTLENMQIYA
-683 QNKLSAGSAHAED
+683 ANQAGGED
-696 YVLSLNNGN
+696 GPLTFNNGK
-705 VTFKGNTSIYTSSPD
+705 VIFTGNTSIYTSSD
-720 VIAFDVYKSTSYPS
+720 ENLAFDVYEWDNLNVYPS
-734 LTVTFDESY
+734 ATVTFDESY
-743 TGTINGT
+743 TGTINGK

-756 DAATHK
+756 NASSHK
-762 LIIKG
+762 LTIKG

-803 YLADGYHYQLYSND
+803 YLAPGYNFELKSND
-817 RYYSYHPTLED
+817 GTYSYYPTLD
-828 AKNAAK
+828 AAK
-834 PEGGTITDL
+834 EAAKVYGGTITNL
-843 NNPTQKPVVVPPS
+843 NDNTTTVVPPS
-856 PNAPEKPNSNSG
+856 PNAPEKPNGSTG

>member
-40 GENAGENVGGE
+40 GENGG
-51 EGGNEG
+51 
-57 NEGENVDENKEENKD
+57 ENKEENKD
-72 EDKQQSEALL
+72 EDKQQSEQLK
-82 AAIGALNS
+82 AAIGALTG

-135 LLDLEFFFENRPS
+135 LLDLEFFFANRPS

-181 EIKSIDDFNSALEN
+181 EIKSIDDFNSALEK

-205 ENITGAITVESSTS
+205 ENITGTITVESGKS

-266 KITSSKNG
+266 KITSSKSS
-274 GSGVSVQEGGILTLE
+274 GSGVSVLEGGNLTLE

-308 PESWDTPIESSVTVT
+308 PDSWDTPIESSVTVT

-405 ISGGTIIANNGVGIL
+405 ISGGTIVANNGVGIL

-492 SDGVQIKNFIKGGSF
+492 PDGVQIKNFIKGGSF
-507 SSSVDKEH
+507 SSPVDKEH

-535 SYYTSVEEAKAAAN
+535 SYYTSVEEAKAAAKD
-549 GDPNAVVTDIEG
+549 DPNAVVTDIEG

-581 KEAIENVKSG
+581 KEAIEKVQSG

-626 GPGAGSSGTETQG
+626 NPGAGSPGTETSG

-644 DSNITMK
+644 DSTITMK
-651 NGTIRVAEN
+651 NGTIRISESNGGKYA
-660 PDNIKMIIQN
+660 IKRIIQN
-670 YANLTLENMQIYA
+670 YADLTLENMQIYA
-683 QNKLSAGSAHAED
+683 ANQAGGED
-696 YVLSLNNGN
+696 GPLTFNNGK
-705 VTFKGNTSIYTSSPD
+705 VIFTGNTSIYTSSD
-720 VIAFDVYKSTSYPS
+720 ENLAFDVYEWDNLNVYPS
-734 LTVTFDESY
+734 ATVTFDESY
-743 TGTINGT
+743 TGTINGK

-756 DAATHK
+756 NASSHK
-762 LIIKG
+762 LTIKG

-803 YLADGYHYQLYSND
+803 YLAPGYNFELKSND
-817 RYYSYHPTLED
+817 GTYSYYPTLD
-828 AKNAAK
+828 AAK
-834 PEGGTITDL
+834 EAAKVYGGTITNL
-843 NNPTQKPVVVPPS
+843 NDNTTTVVPPS
-856 PNAPEKPNSNSG
+856 PNAPEKPNGSTG